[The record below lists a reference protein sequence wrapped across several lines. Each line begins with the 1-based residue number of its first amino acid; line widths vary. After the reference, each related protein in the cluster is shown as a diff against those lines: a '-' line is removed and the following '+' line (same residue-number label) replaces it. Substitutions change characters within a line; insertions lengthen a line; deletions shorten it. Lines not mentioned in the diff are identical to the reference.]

1 MKTGMRKNIAFI
13 ILFVIFSC
21 SEKKEPIIPDETAAE
36 IESVRELPSGE
47 KIFKWNT
54 ELCENEG
61 SYDSNKYT
69 ASELTATYKLWW
81 DSHGYLGIDVLPRND
96 EEFPMTTI
104 EKLDQEYGQA
114 LQELQNL
121 KVVNENYWLELKK
134 NKIRELNER
143 YELKK
148 IAINASSRPQVLME
162 NRFTEHCSEYAEAL
176 SSMDD
181 ELLIQKWTELVQEQM
196 ERNGS
201 PDRVLAK
208 FNQQNASNRRL
219 IYARN
224 QLLTYGWWNCA
235 NHIIY
240 HFEDDGTPQ
249 KEFEKLFKNI
259 KKECDEP

>member
-1 MKTGMRKNIAFI
+1 MKKNIAFI
-13 ILFVIFSC
+13 VFLMILSC
-21 SEKKEPIIPDETAAE
+21 SEKKEHVIEEETISE
-36 IESVRELPSGE
+36 IDSIQDHPSSE

-54 ELCENEG
+54 ELCTNEG

-81 DSHGYLGIDVLPRND
+81 DSHGYLDLDVLPRND
-96 EEFPMTTI
+96 DEFPTATI
-104 EKLDQEYGQA
+104 EKLDQEYNQG
-114 LQELQNL
+114 LKELQNL

-148 IAINASSRPQVLME
+148 IALAASSRPQVLME

-176 SSMDD
+176 SSTDD
-181 ELLIQKWTELVQEQM
+181 ELLIQKWTELVKKQM
-196 ERNGS
+196 ETNGS
-201 PDRVLAK
+201 PERVLAK

-219 IYARN
+219 FYARN

-235 NHIIY
+235 NKVIY

-249 KEFEKLFKNI
+249 NEFEKLFSNI

>member
-1 MKTGMRKNIAFI
+1 MKKNIAFI
-13 ILFVIFSC
+13 VFLMTISC
-21 SEKKEPIIPDETAAE
+21 SEKKQHVIEEETISE
-36 IESVRELPSGE
+36 VDSIQDHPSGE

-54 ELCENEG
+54 ELCTNEG

-81 DSHGYLGIDVLPRND
+81 DSHGYLDIDVLPRND
-96 EEFPMTTI
+96 DEFPTATI
-104 EKLDQEYGQA
+104 EKLDQEYNRG
-114 LQELQNL
+114 LKELQNL

-148 IAINASSRPQVLME
+148 IALAASSRPQVLME
-162 NRFTEHCSEYAEAL
+162 NRFTEHCSEYAETL
-176 SSMDD
+176 SAMDD
-181 ELLIQKWTELVQEQM
+181 ALLIQKWTELVKKQM
-196 ERNGS
+196 ETNGS
-201 PDRVLAK
+201 PERVLAK

-219 IYARN
+219 FYARN

-235 NHIIY
+235 NKVIY

-249 KEFEKLFKNI
+249 NEFEKLFSNI